1 MSHLVSSSPPIASAH
16 TVKRYAGFGIL
27 GADIPTGGTSGGSP
41 VNNDSPLPGSEYYWR
56 LETAPA
62 SGNVTI
68 YPDLT
73 FVHTG
78 AADGTWTW
86 QYRLFEDRVDQGL
99 ATVTDVF
106 SSAVSLIIA
115 SATHG
120 HLADSLTLGATG
132 STSLSVQDS
141 AHAHAADSLALSTSA
156 YLAIADALHAHGADS
171 IGLTTATNLLIA
183 EAVHAH
189 FADSIDLSTD
199 SSASLAID
207 DALHGHLADGVALS
221 QSNWLVIADSQ
232 HGHLADTLLLDPGQ
246 RALVIAS
253 ARHPH
258 FADQLLLSLPGGLL
272 TSDSDFIISLAKRLL
287 SITADTRNP
296 DRSAD
301 NMTLTKDP
309 AEIITVTFD
318 FSALAAA
325 VSNPV
330 VACTVIGIVPDADA
344 AAMVFGAPQIDGAR
358 VLQRIAGGVP
368 RAIYKLRCQIDDA
381 DGERWAVAA
390 KLKVVTA

>member
-41 VNNDSPLPGSEYYWR
+41 ANNDSPLPGSEYYWR

-141 AHAHAADSLALSTSA
+141 AHLHTADSLTLSTAA
-156 YLAIADALHAHGADS
+156 YLSIAEALHAHSADS
-171 IGLTTATNLLIA
+171 IGLTSAAYLSIADSIHAHLADNIGLSTAGSASLAISDAFHGHSADGIALTLDSLLSIS
-183 EAVHAH
+183 ESIHAH
-189 FADSIDLSTD
+189 FAD
-199 SSASLAID
+199 
-207 DALHGHLADGVALS
+207 
-221 QSNWLVIADSQ
+221 
-232 HGHLADTLLLDPGQ
+232 
-246 RALVIAS
+246 ALV
-253 ARHPH
+253 
-258 FADQLLLSLPGGLL
+258 
-272 TSDSDFIISLAKRLL
+272 L
-287 SITADTRNP
+287 SIPSAPGSYPTAV
-296 DRSAD
+296 
-301 NMTLTKDP
+301 
-309 AEIITVTFD
+309 EIAAAI
-318 FSALAAA
+318 LAAA
-325 VSNPV
+325 QITPIHANVKQMNDEQM
-330 VACTVIGIVPDADA
+330 IGNGSTGNKWRSHLVP
-344 AAMVFGAPQIDGAR
+344 
-358 VLQRIAGGVP
+358 
-368 RAIYKLRCQIDDA
+368 
-381 DGERWAVAA
+381 
-390 KLKVVTA
+390 